1 MTPPCVGELADHLDG
16 LPVGDELVQLVL
28 STDPAGL
35 GRYDSVARLR
45 AINRI
50 VAAFEGQLQRQLV
63 EVAHTL
69 PDQFDATGVDPPE
82 RRQRVDEFIHAEIG
96 SALTWTP
103 TATGR
108 RLHFATELLER
119 LPAVHAAMSEGLLD
133 YPKVHRMLAA
143 VRDVPDLKLARRI
156 IDKVLPDAPRMNTEQ
171 LGRMIRGLVAKLDPD
186 AAARRAEQSAK
197 RRRVSGGTDAEG
209 TAYLTATGLPIAPAA
224 AAMERVDSCARAA
237 RTAGDERTL
246 EQLRADCF
254 VGLLNGTWEG
264 PSPAPR
270 TGVVELTVPLTT
282 LIGLQDLPGDLAGW
296 GPVCADIARETTAQ
310 IVENTRF
317 LFTVHDEDEIV
328 AHGSTRRPPTAMA
341 NFIRVR
347 TTQCVAPGCTRP
359 AARCDIDHRIRVAD
373 GGKTTADNLHPL
385 CRRHHRCKDEG
396 GWQYTVVAPGIY
408 VWSSPSGHTYVA
420 DKRRFNDGP
429 TDNW

>member
-1 MTPPCVGELADHLDG
+1 LLDG
-16 LPVGDELVQLVL
+16 LPIGDELVKLVL
-28 STDPAGL
+28 ATDPARL
-35 GRYDSVARLR
+35 GRYESVARLR

-69 PDQFDATGVDPPE
+69 PDRFDATGVDPPD
-82 RRQRVDEFIHAEIG
+82 RQRRMDEFIHAELG

-103 TATGR
+103 TAAGR
-108 RLHFATELLER
+108 RLHFASELIKR
-119 LPAVHAAMSEGLLD
+119 LPAVHAAMTQGLLD
-133 YPKVHRMLAA
+133 YPKVHRMFAA

-171 LGRMIRGLVAKLDPD
+171 LGRVIRRLVNRLDPE
-186 AAARRAEQSAK
+186 AAARRAEQSAT
-197 RRRVSGGTDAEG
+197 RRRVSAGTDPEG
-209 TAYLTATGLPIAPAA
+209 TAYITATGLPVAPVAS
-224 AAMERVDSCARAA
+224 AMERVDSCARAA
-237 RTAGDERTL
+237 RSAGDERTL

-254 VGLLNGTWEG
+254 VGLLNGTWDG
-264 PSPAPR
+264 PSPGPR
-270 TGVVELTVPLTT
+270 TGVIELTVPLTT

-296 GPVCADIARETTAQ
+296 GSVCADIARETTAQ
-310 IVENTRF
+310 MAADARAM
-317 LFTVHDEDEIV
+317 FTVHDDGEIV
-328 AHGSTRRPPTAMA
+328 AHGPVSRRPPAAMA
-341 NFIRVR
+341 EFIRVR
-347 TTQCVAPGCTRP
+347 STECVAPGCTKP

-373 GGKTTADNLHPL
+373 GGTTTEDNLHPL

-420 DKRRFNDGP
+420 DKRRFTDGP